1 MSSVSAMSAS
11 SKSPIMQIAKK
22 SVEMS
27 QNKEKNLI
35 IEPIK
40 PKSDQSMHG
49 KGAKIDISA

>member
-1 MSSVSAMSAS
+1 MSSISAMNAA

-40 PKSDQSMHG
+40 PKSNSSMQG